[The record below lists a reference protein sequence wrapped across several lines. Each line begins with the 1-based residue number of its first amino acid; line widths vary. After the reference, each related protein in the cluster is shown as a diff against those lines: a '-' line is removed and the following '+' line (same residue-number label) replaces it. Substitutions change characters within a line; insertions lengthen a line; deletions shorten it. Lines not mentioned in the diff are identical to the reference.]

1 MYSQNLMG
9 CRQELT
15 ELSKNK
21 SLTDPTLIAKTRD
34 IEEAWIQLNKLRKT
48 LEARAEH
55 GESLSGNEI
64 VENARQLESLL
75 FSFSDLYRYD
85 DSQELIELLG
95 A

>member
-1 MYSQNLMG
+1 MCTQNLMG

-15 ELSKNK
+15 ELSKSK
-21 SLTDPTLIAKTRD
+21 SLTDPELIAKARD
-34 IEEAWIQLNKLRKT
+34 IEDAWLQLSKLRKT
-48 LEARAEH
+48 LEAQAEH
-55 GESLSGNEI
+55 GETLSGNDV
-64 VENARQLESLL
+64 VENARQLEALL